1 MIFKIVKDEKGQVAV
16 LVVFLFIVL
25 CGFVGLAID
34 VANLFYNKNQ
44 LQNSVDFAA
53 LSAAQK
59 TVESHEK
66 VVETAT
72 AIANKNDIPS
82 GNLTVTHPYGGSD
95 LKVKVAASKSVKLF
109 FLPVLGI
116 ENSKTVSAEAVAE
129 AKKSFGIVIFVNG
142 PSKLLNIKSDS
153 TINGDIHSQ
162 GDINLQL
169 KSITINGNVTAC
181 GTITDKGATTYGV
194 FPDSDSKEIPEYVRD
209 TPTITYSG
217 DLDINSALD
226 IPADE
231 VIFVDGNV
239 HITAPIKGSGKIYA
253 SGDIKFDGN
262 SINFGS
268 QEDSVT
274 FYAGGNIRFDGT
286 KSTFAGIFY
295 AEKSIELHSSNSTY
309 YSRFYCDEFTI
320 TANCNNIT
328 PPKTDSYDV
337 YCVLIE

>member
-1 MIFKIVKDEKGQVAV
+1 MSFKIVKDEKGQVTV
-16 LVVFLFIVL
+16 LMAFLFIVL
-25 CGFVGLAID
+25 CGLVGLAID
-34 VANLFYNKNQ
+34 VSNLLYNKNQ

-59 TVESHEK
+59 TVENHEK

-82 GNLTVTHPYGGSD
+82 GNLTVTHPYGGND
-95 LKVKVAASKSVKLF
+95 LKVKVAASRSVKLF

-116 ENSKTVSAEAVAE
+116 ENSKTVSAEAAAE
-129 AKKSFGIVIFVNG
+129 AKKNYGIVIFVND
-142 PSKLLNIKSDS
+142 PSKVLDIKSDS
-153 TINGDIHSQ
+153 TINGDVHSE

-169 KSITINGNVTAC
+169 SSITINGNVTAC
-181 GTITDKGATTYGV
+181 GTIRDKGATTYGII
-194 FPDSDSKEIPEYVRD
+194 PDSDSKEIPEYVKD

-217 DLDINSALD
+217 DLDINSELD

-262 SINFGS
+262 DMEFGS

-295 AEKSIELHSSNSTY
+295 AEKSIILHSSNSTY

-328 PPKTDSYDV
+328 PPETDSYDV